1 MKPDKTKK
9 DIIIKKQSKKDL
21 KDIIK
26 SLNTDFKIFKENGN
40 VKGTENGKYKQ
51 MKIFYKYLRDKY
63 KENKENKKTKMT
75 KEDYIK
81 IIKKQYPYYVYLN
94 KYKIDELKEISE
106 RVCNNIYINYDG
118 YNSCYIDSLMVALFN
133 TKNAPIPLGAI
144 RFFKDTL
151 LQWKR
156 AEQQYKPEPPALLR
170 FYLKKQIRLK
180 FVKWLI
186 FLGSMQFSNP

>member
-1 MKPDKTKK
+1 
-9 DIIIKKQSKKDL
+9 
-21 KDIIK
+21 
-26 SLNTDFKIFKENGN
+26 
-40 VKGTENGKYKQ
+40 

-133 TKNAPIPLGAI
+133 TKNDMIRKILLDAPLKYYDNCPELLDSGNEI
-144 RFFKDTL
+144 R
-151 LQWKR
+151 
-156 AEQQYKPEPPALLR
+156 E
-170 FYLKKQIRLK
+170 
-180 FVKWLI
+180 
-186 FLGSMQFSNP
+186 